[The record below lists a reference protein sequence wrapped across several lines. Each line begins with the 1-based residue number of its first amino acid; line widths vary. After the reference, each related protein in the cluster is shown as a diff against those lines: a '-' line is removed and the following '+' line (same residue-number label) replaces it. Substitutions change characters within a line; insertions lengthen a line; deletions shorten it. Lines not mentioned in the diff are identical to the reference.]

1 MLATH
6 CARLARFR
14 SLHYATTNCAS
25 FVVVVVVFGDFFVR
39 LRTAALMKS
48 EAAGFSTILTAMP
61 GFSECVRAERRQIP
75 AIPPKKTVGR
85 KETKKKEQFL
95 CFT

>member
-1 MLATH
+1 
-6 CARLARFR
+6 
-14 SLHYATTNCAS
+14 
-25 FVVVVVVFGDFFVR
+25 
-39 LRTAALMKS
+39 MKS